1 MVLQRSA
8 VTFRFQ
14 MRSTFI
20 MQLGKE
26 KEETIILH
34 NNSKHEAD
42 STSPEMQQIHLK
54 NYKNKQMGS

>member
-1 MVLQRSA
+1 
-8 VTFRFQ
+8 

-42 STSPEMQQIHLK
+42 PTSPEMQQIRLK
-54 NYKNKQMGS
+54 NYKNK